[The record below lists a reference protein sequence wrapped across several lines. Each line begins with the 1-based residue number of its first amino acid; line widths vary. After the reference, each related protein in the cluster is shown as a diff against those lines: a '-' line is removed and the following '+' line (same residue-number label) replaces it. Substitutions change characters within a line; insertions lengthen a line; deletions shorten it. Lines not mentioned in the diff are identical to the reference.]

1 MFNTFQRLQQ
11 LGKHSMQMRK
21 NMQKCHFSSALLPFV
36 VLLFPLLL
44 SLSSLTSANVQLL
57 EEDITSY
64 IYNFLSDQANRAW
77 TTQLTITIT
86 AFVLV
91 FVLVIVVIQRLRQSR
106 APTTGATVSRAG
118 KAHPAPQAQ
127 VFTSPAT
134 SVQGGVLCPY
144 CGFDNVQGAKF
155 CVKCG
160 KTL

>member
-1 MFNTFQRLQQ
+1 
-11 LGKHSMQMRK
+11 
-21 NMQKCHFSSALLPFV
+21 MQKGKFLSTLLPYV
-36 VLLFPLLL
+36 LLLFPLLL

-57 EEDITSY
+57 ASEDITSY
-64 IYNFLSDQANRAW
+64 IYNFLSDQANKAW
-77 TTQLTITIT
+77 TFQLTITIT

-91 FVLVIVVIQRLRQSR
+91 FVLVISVVSRLRSR
-106 APTTGATVSRAG
+106 ASTTGATVRAG

-127 VFTSPAT
+127 VFTAPAP

-155 CVKCG
+155 CVRCG

>member
-1 MFNTFQRLQQ
+1 
-11 LGKHSMQMRK
+11 
-21 NMQKCHFSSALLPFV
+21 MQKCKFLSTLLPFV
-36 VLLFPLLL
+36 LLLFPLLL

-57 EEDITSY
+57 TSDDTASY

-86 AFVLV
+86 ALVLV
-91 FVLVIVVIQRLRQSR
+91 FVLAIAVVSRLRRSR
-106 APTTGATVSRAG
+106 ASTTGVTVRAG

-127 VFTSPAT
+127 VFTAPAA